1 MNTQNVRVNTT
12 SRLLGVI
19 LDRSLTFNAHLRKL
33 SVSLTCSICTIGATA
48 HTSWGWHRAILK
60 MAFHDLV
67 RSKLDYAGSA
77 WQHWLS
83 NTNLFCLDCL
93 QNRSLRLIS
102 GQLVSTP
109 LEALWLEADVQS
121 YQTCSN
127 CLIQKAKEKALRSTD
142 DHLKRV
148 SLDVNIPQRLQNRST
163 FRRKAEELSTL
174 LPPELQH
181 RQNIIHFPYPPW
193 QQSSSHEEQIATS
206 VPGMSGRAGNINLKQ
221 QNSLATITSYQADYV
236 IHTDGFASR
245 GTRNGGAAAIV
256 TRGSPLQPKVV
267 TIIKTRGKPFTS
279 SYEVEAATMKSALPW
294 TSTNAS
300 HPSTSILFFT
310 DSKSLCEALISS
322 HPRIF

>member
-1 MNTQNVRVNTT
+1 M
-12 SRLLGVI
+12 
-19 LDRSLTFNAHLRKL
+19 
-33 SVSLTCSICTIGATA
+33 
-48 HTSWGWHRAILK
+48 
-60 MAFHDLV
+60 
-67 RSKLDYAGSA
+67 
-77 WQHWLS
+77 
-83 NTNLFCLDCL
+83 
-93 QNRSLRLIS
+93 
-102 GQLVSTP
+102 
-109 LEALWLEADVQS
+109 EADVQS
-121 YQTCSN
+121 YPTCSN

-142 DHLKRV
+142 DHFKRV
-148 SLDVNIPQRLQNRST
+148 SLDVNIRQHLQNRST
-163 FRRKAEELSTL
+163 FRRKAEERSTL

-206 VPGMSGRAGNINLKQ
+206 VPGMSGRADNINLKQ
-221 QNSLATITSYQADYV
+221 QNSLATITSYEADYV
-236 IHTDGFASR
+236 IHTDGSASR

-310 DSKSLCEALISS
+310 DSKSLCEALITS